1 MSQEY
6 YHFSHYQINA
16 MTIDPHGSFSTLY
29 YHAFAWPFIGTLVL
43 AALAAVSLIT
53 MLIAWVFAGKR
64 GLPDWVAGGPALIF
78 GMSVTIGLGAILVAG
93 VGGIFVI
100 LYYAFCVSLVVA
112 FKLFIGWAIFL
123 FGLGLAA
130 LVLKIAMALLMV
142 LFFLIGGF
150 FALIFGLTMPFR
162 KL

>member
-1 MSQEY
+1 
-6 YHFSHYQINA
+6 
-16 MTIDPHGSFSTLY
+16 MTIDPHQSFSTLY

-53 MLIAWVFAGKR
+53 MLIAWIFAGKR
-64 GLPDWVAGGPALIF
+64 GAPDWVAGGPALIF
-78 GMSVTIGLGAILVAG
+78 GMSVTVAM
-93 VGGIFVI
+93 GGIFVLGAGGLLVI
-100 LYYAFCVSLVVA
+100 LYYLFFGSLVVA
-112 FKLFIGWAIFL
+112 FKLFIGWVIFV
-123 FGLGLAA
+123 FSLGLAA

-142 LFFLIGGF
+142 VFFLIGGF